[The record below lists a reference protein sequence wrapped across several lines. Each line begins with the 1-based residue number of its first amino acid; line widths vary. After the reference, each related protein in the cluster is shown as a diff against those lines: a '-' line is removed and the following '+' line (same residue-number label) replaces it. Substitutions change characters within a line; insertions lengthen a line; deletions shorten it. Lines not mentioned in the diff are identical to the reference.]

1 MSLNID
7 SFFMSL
13 HEEKSHT
20 CEEGGAHLRISF
32 WHLLTEF
39 ELSLRTSQIAKGTP
53 ITAIDMFHTA

>member
-20 CEEGGAHLRISF
+20 CEEGGVHLRISF

-39 ELSLRTSQIAKGTP
+39 ELSLRTSQIVKGTP